1 MSALRLDDGSI
12 VNSAADLVDCF
23 TNFYSTLFSAEEVD
37 RVSQEELLYK
47 LSARLSADQSEVC
60 EGALSVDEC
69 FSALKGMAHR
79 KAPGNDGLPM
89 EFYVKFW
96 QVFGG

>member
-23 TNFYSTLFSAEEVD
+23 ANFYSTLFSAEEVD

-47 LSARLSADQSEVC
+47 LSARLSADQSEVS

-69 FSALKGMAHR
+69 FSALKGMAHH

-96 QVFGG
+96 QVFRG